1 MTKLNYE
8 EMLVVI
14 RPDSPAMLS
23 SCAYFK
29 TTCSLAL
36 TCVAATALEVVTVT
50 LKLLSSLNAAEPIT
64 RRVSAERPKLYLYL

>member
-50 LKLLSSLNAAEPIT
+50 LKLLSSLRPMVDIIT
-64 RRVSAERPKLYLYL
+64 VGAFLVLRF